1 MSAVTVFVNERPI
14 SVPAG
19 SDVAAAVAVFD
30 PVLAERLRGGEGHV
44 TDARGI
50 EISGDTIVR
59 AGAILR
65 VVMRARQA
73 LDADT

>member
-1 MSAVTVFVNERPI
+1 MTVFVNERPV

-19 SDVAAAVAVFD
+19 SDVAAAVAAFD
-30 PVLAERLRGGEGHV
+30 PVLAERLRGGEGRV

-50 EISGDTIVR
+50 EIAGDAIVR

-73 LDADT
+73 LDADA

>member
-1 MSAVTVFVNERPI
+1 MTVFVNERPV

-19 SDVAAAVAVFD
+19 SDVSAAVAVYD

-50 EISGDTIVR
+50 EISGDAIVR

-65 VVMRARQA
+65 VVLRARQA
-73 LDADT
+73 HDADA